1 MNSAAGN
8 LSVSLHSSIV
18 HLLAME
24 RHKPYCSLISASY
37 DGCIT
42 NSVDYAYG
50 DDNDVD
56 GDDNDVDGITLT
68 IKR

>member
-1 MNSAAGN
+1 
-8 LSVSLHSSIV
+8 
-18 HLLAME
+18 ME
-24 RHKPYCSLISASY
+24 RHKPYCSLINASY

-50 DDNDVD
+50 DDNDDD